1 MENVIE
7 QLSQLAQEAALAD
20 PINWE
25 GLNVS
30 KDDVYKHMA
39 KNVLNQMEN
48 VDEQERAVVA
58 MATMTKLLVENFIYK
73 ARLENI
79 NDTAG
84 NI

>member
-1 MENVIE
+1 MDDVIE

-25 GLNVS
+25 GMNVS

-39 KNVLNQMEN
+39 KNVLDQMESVN
-48 VDEQERAVVA
+48 EQERAVVA

-73 ARLENI
+73 ARLESR
-79 NDTAG
+79 NDPAT
-84 NI
+84 NL